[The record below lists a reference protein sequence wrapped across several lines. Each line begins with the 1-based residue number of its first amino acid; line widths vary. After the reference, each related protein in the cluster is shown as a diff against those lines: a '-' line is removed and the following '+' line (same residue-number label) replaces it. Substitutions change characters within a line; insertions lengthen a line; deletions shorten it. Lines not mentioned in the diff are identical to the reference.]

1 MRQNDEIK
9 SMIDSAPKHH
19 AAKQGARISA
29 FDPASGP
36 PAPAQKRPR
45 RRWPL
50 ILRVALRDLRGGFS
64 GFAIFLCC
72 IALGVAAIAGV
83 GSISLSLQDGIARE
97 GRAIL
102 GGDLSFDLAEREA
115 TGPERAFLVGRGR
128 LSSVALMRA
137 MARRQSGEMMG
148 EAAADAALVE
158 IKAVDGLYPLAGRVD
173 LEPSQS
179 LSDAL
184 AGRDGVFGVAVDPAL
199 PPRLGL
205 SIGDIISIGDAHYQ
219 LRALLTREPD
229 MLAGGVSF
237 GPRVLMSEA
246 GLRASHLLQPGALVH
261 WVYRV
266 ALGSAEAPAS
276 DAAVENLAADARTLF
291 PDAGWEVRARK
302 NISPQFSRNLDR
314 FTQFL
319 TLVGLTSLIIG
330 GVGVA
335 NAIRAHVERK
345 RQTIAILKSLGASGS
360 TAFAM
365 MLTQALLLACLGLA
379 LGSALGAA
387 MPFLAVR
394 AFGALLPF
402 PFAAS
407 LHPAAIAQ
415 GALYG
420 FLTALAFSIGPLGGA
435 HDAPAQAVFREAIEP
450 PQARTRL
457 RYRLATLAAACAL
470 LAAALLLSSDRFLA
484 AIYLGATAAA
494 FVLLRLVALGIMI
507 VARNTPHARDFALRL
522 AIGNIHRPGALDSF
536 HRPIAW
542 PWPRAACGAGPDRRK
557 YSRRAQRGRVGNAAK
572 LLFSRRAERQSP
584 GFCAI
589 HRGAGARWPAQTRAD
604 AARAHRQAEWT
615 FGRSGA
621 AERKRG
627 LGAARRSRDHLR
639 RRPSGWLDS
648 GQRPMVAKGLSGPPL
663 ISLESEVADGLGLK
677 IGDEIAVNVLGRV
690 ITGAVANIRKVN
702 WRSIGINFVLVFSP
716 NAFAGAPYN
725 DLATLTLPRGGDP
738 AREMRLLRATAAA
751 FPAVASLRVRDALE
765 AANALVAQLAA
776 AVRGASSVALLA
788 SMLVLGGAAAAG
800 QQARIHDAVVLK
812 TLGATRRRLLAALL
826 YEYGLIGSATA
837 VFGVAAGAAAAYGV
851 TRKVMDLDFTFLWG
865 HALGAAGAALL
876 FAVGLGLIGTWRVLG
891 RKPAPYLRD
900 L

>member
-1 MRQNDEIK
+1 MRQND
-9 SMIDSAPKHH
+9 DCVPKHH
-19 AAKQGARISA
+19 AAKQGARMNA

-36 PAPAQKRPR
+36 AAPAQKRPR

-83 GSISLSLQDGIARE
+83 GSVSLSLKDGLARE

-115 TGPERAFLVGRGR
+115 TGPERAFLAGQGR

-158 IKAVDGLYPLAGRVD
+158 IKAVDGFYPLAGRVD

-179 LSDAL
+179 LSDAF

-276 DAAVENLAADARTLF
+276 DAAVENLAAAARTLF
-291 PDAGWEVRARK
+291 PDAGWEARARK

-450 PQARTRL
+450 PRARTRL

-507 VARNTPHARDFALRL
+507 VARKTPHARDFALRL
-522 AIGNIHRPGALDSF
+522 AIGNIHRPGALTPSIVLSLGLGLALLVALALIDGNIRGALNAGESGMAPSF
-536 HRPIAW
+536 FFLDVPSGKAEDFAQFIA
-542 PWPRAACGAGPDRRK
+542 AQAPDGQLK
-557 YSRRAQRGRVGNAAK
+557 LVPMLRGRIVKLNGLSADLARPKESAAWA
-572 LLFSRRAERQSP
+572 L
-584 GFCAI
+584 
-589 HRGAGARWPAQTRAD
+589 RGDRGITFAD
-604 AARAHRQAEWT
+604 ALPAGST
-615 FGRSGA
+615 LV
-621 AERKRG
+621 K
-627 LGAARRSRDHLR
+627 
-639 RRPSGWLDS
+639 
-648 GQRPMVAKGLSGPPL
+648 GQWWPKDYAGPPL

-716 NAFAGAPYN
+716 NTFAGAPYN
-725 DLATLTLPRGGDP
+725 DLATLTFPQGGDP
-738 AREMRLLRATAAA
+738 ARETSLLRATAAA

-837 VFGVAAGAAAAYGV
+837 LFGLAAGAAAAYGV
-851 TRKVMDLDFTFLWG
+851 TRKVMDLDFTFFWG
-865 HALGAAGAALL
+865 QALGAAGAALL